1 MFSKKPRQFLLIR
14 QSYLGVLVGYM
25 SVYRG
30 NAFTPIN
37 LPNFPITEKTR
48 TSEQIL
54 RYASLVLGP
63 TLSQRRAASNSRTGE
78 LEGSV
83 IANGGVVAG
92 HRLTCGAAS
101 ITHLQWT
108 NGIQPPAIFL

>member
-1 MFSKKPRQFLLIR
+1 MSIDQIVLLG
-14 QSYLGVLVGYM
+14 GVSGYM
-25 SVYRG
+25 GVYRG

-63 TLSQRRAASNSRTGE
+63 TLSQRR
-78 LEGSV
+78 
-83 IANGGVVAG
+83 GVC
-92 HRLTCGAAS
+92 LTLRARCSLLLFDILRG
-101 ITHLQWT
+101 
-108 NGIQPPAIFL
+108 

>member
-1 MFSKKPRQFLLIR
+1 
-14 QSYLGVLVGYM
+14 VLVGYM
-25 SVYRG
+25 GVYRG

-63 TLSQRRAASNSRTGE
+63 TLSQRRAVKDLPWYARSGIPQSRSVVGTVNS
-78 LEGSV
+78 
-83 IANGGVVAG
+83 AG
-92 HRLTCGAAS
+92 HA
-101 ITHLQWT
+101 
-108 NGIQPPAIFL
+108 